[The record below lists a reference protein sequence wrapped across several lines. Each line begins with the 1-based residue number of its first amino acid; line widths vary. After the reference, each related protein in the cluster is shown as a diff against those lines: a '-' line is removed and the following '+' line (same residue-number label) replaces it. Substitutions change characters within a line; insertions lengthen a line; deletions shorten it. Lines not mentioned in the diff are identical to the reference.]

1 VPSALEMMDRLAL
14 SAIEAAFH
22 AGYPPE
28 AGAVLL
34 VEVDGLL
41 EQVENQA
48 AIVDA
53 VCRDAG
59 AIEIRLA
66 ASDEERARL
75 WAARKGAASAMGRI
89 APNYYLHDA
98 VVPRTRLP
106 TILAQVVEI
115 GQRYDLPIA
124 NLFHAGDGNL
134 HPMILFDV
142 RQEGIL
148 DRVMAA
154 GREIL
159 TRCVEAG
166 GTITGEH
173 GVGLEKQD
181 FMPLIFSADDLEVM
195 VRVRA
200 AIDPSGNFNPAK
212 VLPTPEHTRTQ
223 MRPKAAPS
231 RIPEGVWV

>member
-1 VPSALEMMDRLAL
+1 
-14 SAIEAAFH
+14 
-22 AGYPPE
+22 
-28 AGAVLL
+28 
-34 VEVDGLL
+34 
-41 EQVENQA
+41 
-48 AIVDA
+48 
-53 VCRDAG
+53 
-59 AIEIRLA
+59 RLA

-148 DRVMAA
+148 ERVMAA

-181 FMPLIFSADDLEVM
+181 FMPLV
-195 VRVRA
+195 VREGELGVVCGVR
-200 AIDPSGNFNPAK
+200 
-212 VLPTPEHTRTQ
+212 R
-223 MRPKAAPS
+223 
-231 RIPEGVWV
+231 